1 MRKRRHIRLVA
12 GRSVSVQLPYVQRAK
27 SLKTLALLLRRSG
40 GACLLLATICLP
52 SAQAQNN
59 FYLHDGDRVV
69 FYGDSITE
77 RGFYTSFVEDY
88 VVTRFPNW
96 NVSFTNAGWSG
107 DWIEGGG
114 GGTAEKRI
122 ARDTLANHPTVVTMM
137 LGMNDG
143 GYQPFDRAFF
153 DAYEKGYRQFV
164 ARLLAVHPPIRI
176 TLLEPS
182 PYDDITRPPQFG
194 KYNDVMVRYG
204 QFVRQL
210 AQEKELTSVDFNAPM
225 VTALQEALRIDPEA
239 ARELFPDE
247 IHPSPAA
254 SLLLG
259 AVLIKAWSGPS
270 QISSV
275 ELNATNPNDVH
286 TENAKVTDV
295 KVGPALLWTEKETAL
310 PLPLM
315 AEDPQVALILRSS
328 DAIQEIDQELLRV
341 RGLSAARYTLTIDGD
356 SVGVWSSEQLA
367 AAVNLAL
374 VPTPMLRQSM
384 AVHDLTRRIL
394 ALRIVRW
401 QNLQVGLQD
410 EKSPHIDEAL
420 NSLDALQTELVAER
434 RAIAQPKVHLYE
446 LAPKEATGAVR

>member
-1 MRKRRHIRLVA
+1 
-12 GRSVSVQLPYVQRAK
+12 
-27 SLKTLALLLRRSG
+27 
-40 GACLLLATICLP
+40 
-52 SAQAQNN
+52 
-59 FYLHDGDRVV
+59 
-69 FYGDSITE
+69 
-77 RGFYTSFVEDY
+77 
-88 VVTRFPNW
+88 
-96 NVSFTNAGWSG
+96 
-107 DWIEGGG
+107 
-114 GGTAEKRI
+114 
-122 ARDTLANHPTVVTMM
+122 
-137 LGMNDG
+137 
-143 GYQPFDRAFF
+143 
-153 DAYEKGYRQFV
+153 
-164 ARLLAVHPPIRI
+164 
-176 TLLEPS
+176 
-182 PYDDITRPPQFG
+182 
-194 KYNDVMVRYG
+194 
-204 QFVRQL
+204 L

-295 KVGPALLWTEKETAL
+295 QVGPALLWTEKETAL
-310 PLPLM
+310 PLPRM